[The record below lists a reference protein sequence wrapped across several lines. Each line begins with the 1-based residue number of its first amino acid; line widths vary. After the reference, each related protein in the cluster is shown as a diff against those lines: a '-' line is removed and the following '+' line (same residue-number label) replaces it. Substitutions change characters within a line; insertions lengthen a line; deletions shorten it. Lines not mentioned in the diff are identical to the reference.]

1 MTPAGDEEPTAV
13 AGHNSAPPG
22 PPPPP
27 PPPGPGSTLSPG
39 TVLGHTYRIT
49 AFLARGGMG
58 EVYRAT
64 HDTLGTEH
72 AIKIIRPEL
81 ADVPEVIELFRRE
94 AMTLRRI
101 HHRGIVSYDGL
112 FRDEMG
118 RTYLVMEFVDGP
130 SLGHVMRERPL
141 TVDEVRMV
149 RRRAAEALAV
159 AHEAGV
165 FHRDLSPDN
174 IIFENG
180 QVDQPK
186 IIDFGIAKLADPSEK
201 TVVGD
206 QFAGKYSYV
215 SPEQF
220 GLFGGQVDGRADIYS
235 LALVLAAAATGQKLD
250 MGHSLQTA
258 VAKRGEVPDLSS
270 LPVDLRTEIAAMLAP
285 NPADRPQT
293 MRELTETSFTRPPGT
308 KAAGKSGKTAPPTG
322 ETRKGASRTALW
334 VGLGLVAI
342 AAGGLGVVAAVKPE
356 LLFGTG
362 TVQVADGG
370 TASTLPDQPV
380 TSPPTSPPPVP
391 ELPSPPVSPPPASP
405 PPVTLPPVPELPSPP
420 VSPPPPPPPPPELP
434 PPPVSPP
441 PPPELPSPPV
451 SPPPVSPPPVSP
463 PPVTELPSPPVSP
476 PPPPAIERVVPV
488 TVCDRLTADEEDGT
502 RAIENGR
509 PIAGVKVSDIPVKAI
524 AECKAA
530 VAANPEVARFHFQ
543 LGRAYYVTKD
553 FALALEQLL
562 QAADLGHNVARGD
575 AAYIL
580 GRGVGG
586 VPRDTAKAISIGLP
600 AARAGVVSAM
610 ANVAFAYAYNDPA
623 TQDYRAARLW
633 YGKAAETGAEAAVLA
648 LGKLL
653 EEGKG
658 GPVDLDAARALYR
671 KAAAEGSTKAR
682 DALQRLGN

>member
-258 VAKRGEVPDLSS
+258 VAKRAEVPDLSS
-270 LPVDLRTEIAAMLAP
+270 LPADLRTEIAAMLAP

-308 KAAGKSGKTAPPTG
+308 KAPGKPGKTAPPAG
-322 ETRKGASRTALW
+322 ETRRGASRTALW
-334 VGLGLVAI
+334 AGLGLVAI

-362 TVQVADGG
+362 TTQVADGG
-370 TASTLPDQPV
+370 TVAALPDQ
-380 TSPPTSPPPVP
+380 
-391 ELPSPPVSPPPASP
+391 PVSPPPASP
-405 PPVTLPPVPELPSPP
+405 PPASPPPVPELPSPP
-420 VSPPPPPPPPPELP
+420 VSPPPPPP
-434 PPPVSPP
+434 
-441 PPPELPSPPV
+441 ELPSPPV
-451 SPPPVSPPPVSP
+451 SPPPPPPPPASP

-476 PPPPAIERVVPV
+476 PPVPELPSPPVSPPPVPELPSPPASPPPLPPPTVERVVPV
-488 TVCDRLTADEEDGT
+488 TVCDRLTADEEDST

-623 TQDYRAARLW
+623 TQDYSAARLW

-671 KAAAEGSTKAR
+671 KAAAEGSTRAR